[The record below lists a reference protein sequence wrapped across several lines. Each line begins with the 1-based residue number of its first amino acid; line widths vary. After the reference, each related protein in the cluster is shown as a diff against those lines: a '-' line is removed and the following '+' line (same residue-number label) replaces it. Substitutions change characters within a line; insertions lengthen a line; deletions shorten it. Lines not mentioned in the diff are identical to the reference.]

1 MEDWDEDHILW
12 NMGDGDPWYCFP
24 SCEVKENED
33 YEILDC
39 WVEGV
44 KGTGEGETVTLDQ
57 PIMTDKLVIT
67 ILDAVKGEKWEDTC
81 ISEIRVF

>member
-1 MEDWDEDHILW
+1 MTHFIT
-12 NMGDGDPWYCFP
+12 F
-24 SCEVKENED
+24 
-33 YEILDC
+33 
-39 WVEGV
+39 
-44 KGTGEGETVTLDQ
+44 DQ

>member
-1 MEDWDEDHILW
+1 MNGKVQKLK
-12 NMGDGDPWYCFP
+12 MSGVDGLSKTHEFYIPEF
-24 SCEVKENED
+24 EAVKESFDE
-33 YEILDC
+33 YEIESMTHFITFDH
-39 WVEGV
+39 
-44 KGTGEGETVTLDQ
+44 